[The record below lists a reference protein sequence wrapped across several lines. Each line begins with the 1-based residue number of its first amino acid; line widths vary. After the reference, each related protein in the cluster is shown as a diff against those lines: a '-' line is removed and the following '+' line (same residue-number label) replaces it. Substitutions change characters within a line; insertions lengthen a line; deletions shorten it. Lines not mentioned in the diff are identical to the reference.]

1 MDLPIACT
9 LSEAELQQRRHEI
22 LDCVRAATLKTSELR
37 NGYAYELPFGSDT
50 LIMLARLVALEHGC
64 CPFLTFRI
72 ALEAGAETVT
82 LEVTAS
88 FKAKP
93 VIANFFG
100 GSR

>member
-9 LSEAELQQRRHEI
+9 LSEAELQQRRREI

-37 NGYAYELPFGSDT
+37 NGYVYELPFGSDT
-50 LIMLARLVALEHGC
+50 LTMLARLVALEHGC

-82 LEVTAS
+82 LEVTGS
-88 FKAKP
+88 SEAKP